1 MRPESASSSGYAPR
15 LSFRD
20 VLERELDFVWA
31 CLHRLG
37 IAEEDLEGAVSQ
49 VFSRVKDELAD
60 FDPTRRLQPWLA
72 GFAYRVALEY
82 RPTPG
87 NGLEKRDSD
96 VDAEGP
102 SASGE
107 DCGGAGDDREVLS
120 GALQKLDL
128 ERRAVFVLHVIHG
141 YSISEVAEVCEMP
154 IDLAQ
159 ARLWLACAEFV
170 QILNRAGWM
179 GERLTP

>member
-1 MRPESASSSGYAPR
+1 MRSESACSSGCARP

-37 IAEEDLEGAVSQ
+37 IAEEDLEGAVLD
-49 VFSRVKDELAD
+49 VFSRVKGELAD
-60 FDPTRRLQPWLA
+60 LDPTRRLQPWLA

-82 RPTPG
+82 RSSPD
-87 NGLEKRDSD
+87 NGLAKRNFD
-96 VDAEGP
+96 VDAGAP
-102 SASGE
+102 SVSGQ
-107 DCGGAGDDREVLS
+107 DCGGAGDDRAVLS

-141 YSISEVAEVCEMP
+141 YSISEVAEICKMP

-159 ARLWLACAEFV
+159 ARQWLACAELI
-170 QILNRAGWM
+170 QILNRAGWR
-179 GERLTP
+179 GEG